1 MTETTQQNK
10 VSRIGKM
17 PIVIPK
23 GTAVTV
29 VAGEVKA
36 KGPKGELQRK
46 LPPLVEAKVEGAQ
59 VIIKTTAAGRR
70 GRSMHGLAR
79 SLVQNLVTGVSV
91 GFTRVLEVNGVGYRA
106 DVKGRSLHLSL
117 GYSHPI
123 EVLLPEGID
132 ATVVKNVITVTGIDK
147 EVLGQ
152 LAAVIRQ
159 QRPPEPYKGKG
170 IRYSDEHVRRKV
182 GKAGV
187 A

>member
-1 MTETTQQNK
+1 M
-10 VSRIGKM
+10 SRIGKM
-17 PIVIPK
+17 PVKIPK
-23 GTAVTV
+23 GVTV
-29 VAGEVKA
+29 TIDGGIVYT
-36 KGPKGELQRK
+36 KGPKGELAR
-46 LPPLVEAKVEGAQ
+46 PVSPKVEIKLEGDE
-59 VIIKTTAAGRR
+59 VIILATGSSRQHKA
-70 GRSMHGLAR
+70 MHGLAR
-79 SLVQNLVTGVSV
+79 SLIQNLVTGVHT

-106 DVKGRSLHLSL
+106 DVKERTLHLTL

-132 ATVVKNVITVTGIDK
+132 GSVEKNRITLTGSDI

-152 LAAVIRQ
+152 LAAVIRE

-170 IRYSDEHVRRKV
+170 IRYIDEHVRRKV